1 MKIKPPAD
9 VTDFERSHGRQSK
22 CATACRNDCIT
33 RIVRPQARFKIW
45 TQLRRGV
52 IDLVGG
58 KLMGDSIKR
67 YMKFVKPYKW
77 LIALT
82 IVIGIIK
89 FAIPLFMPLLM
100 KIVIDD
106 IIGSSTLTAEE
117 ATRQLVYWVGGT
129 MLLFF
134 VIRPP
139 VEYYRQYYAQYVS
152 NKILYDIRENLYSH
166 LQKLSLSYYSNT
178 RAGEVIS
185 RVINDVEQTRN
196 FVMIGLMNVWLD
208 LATIVIAIGI
218 MLTMDVP
225 LTIVTLIAFPFYG
238 YSVKH
243 FFGKLRI
250 LTRKRS
256 QALANVQSYLH
267 ERVSGVSV
275 IKSFALEDV
284 EQKRFDETNGEFL
297 EKAVDHTR
305 WNAKAFAV
313 VNTITDVAPLLVL
326 FYAGYQVINGS
337 LSIGTMVAF
346 IAFIER
352 VYSPLRR
359 LVNSSTSLTQSF
371 ASMDRVF
378 ELMEEKYDIVDKES
392 AKALPPIEGK
402 VEFDHVSFAYEEGG
416 ETVLKDINFTV
427 KPGETIAFVGMSGGG
442 KSTIVG
448 LIPRFYD
455 VKDGAIRIDGHDLR
469 DLKVKSLRDQIG
481 IVMQD
486 SILFSDSVKSNI
498 LMGKPEATDEE
509 VIAAAIAAN
518 AHDFINELPEGYD
531 TTVGER
537 GVKLSGGQKQRIAI
551 ARVFLKNPPLLILDE
566 ATSALDLESESLI
579 QDSLEILANERTTL
593 IVAHRLSTI
602 THADKIFVIDAG
614 EVKEMGTHDELMKKE
629 GIYFGLFQVQQV

>member
-1 MKIKPPAD
+1 MEEI
-9 VTDFERSHGRQSK
+9 
-22 CATACRNDCIT
+22 
-33 RIVRPQARFKIW
+33 
-45 TQLRRGV
+45 
-52 IDLVGG
+52 GG
-58 KLMGDSIKR
+58 TCLGNSIKR
-67 YMKFVKPYKW
+67 YLQFVRPYKW

-82 IVIGIIK
+82 ILIGIIK

-100 KIVIDD
+100 KIIIDD
-106 IIGSSTLTAEE
+106 VISPE
-117 ATRQLVYWVGGT
+117 AGLAAPDATKQLFLWVGGT

-134 VIRPP
+134 VLRPP
-139 VEYYRQYYAQYVS
+139 VEYYRQYYAQYTS

-178 RAGEVIS
+178 RAGEIIS

-208 LATIVIAIGI
+208 LATILIAIGI

-225 LTIVTLIAFPFYG
+225 LTIVTLLAFPFYG

-243 FFGKLRI
+243 FFGKLRE

-256 QALANVQSYLH
+256 QALADVQSYLH
-267 ERVSGVSV
+267 ERVNGVSV
-275 IKSFALEDV
+275 IKSFSLEEV
-284 EQKRFDETNGEFL
+284 ERDRFDEVNDNFL
-297 EKAVDHTR
+297 EKAIDHTK

-326 FYAGYQVINGS
+326 GYAGYQVIHGGLS
-337 LSIGTMVAF
+337 LGTMVAF

-359 LVNSSTSLTQSF
+359 LVNSSTALTQSF
-371 ASMDRVF
+371 ASMDRVL
-378 ELMEEKYDIVDKES
+378 ELMEEKYDIVDKKDAIE
-392 AKALPPIEGK
+392 LPPIIGGI
-402 VEFDHVSFAYEEGG
+402 EFKDVNFAYESEGESVLNHVNFNVQPG
-416 ETVLKDINFTV
+416 ETV
-427 KPGETIAFVGMSGGG
+427 AFVGMSGGG
-442 KSTIVG
+442 KSTIVS

-455 VKDGAIRIDGHDLR
+455 TTEGAVLIDGHD
-469 DLKVKSLRDQIG
+469 VKDVQIESIRNQIG
-481 IVMQD
+481 IVLQD
-486 SILFSDSVKSNI
+486 NILFSDSVKSNI
-498 LMGKPEATDEE
+498 LMGKPDATDEE
-509 VIAAAIAAN
+509 VITAAIAAN
-518 AHDFINELPEGYD
+518 AHDFIEELPEGYD

-566 ATSALDLESESLI
+566 ATSALDLESEALI
-579 QDSLEILANERTTL
+579 QESLEHLAKERTTL

-614 EVKEMGTHDELMKKE
+614 KVKEMGTHHELMEKQ
-629 GIYFGLFQVQQV
+629 GVYYGLFQVQQV